1 MARLD
6 SLLCR
11 REACDKL
18 NDRFGEY
25 FKEPIRVVWN
35 YDNASDNY
43 NFKHDLKQV
52 LEVELG
58 RDFENE

>member
-11 REACDKL
+11 REAAKKL
-18 NDRFGEY
+18 SERFQEY
-25 FKEPIRVVWN
+25 IPEPIRVVWN

-43 NFKHDLKQV
+43 NFLHDIK
-52 LEVELG
+52 ERIGDEDESA
-58 RDFENE
+58 R